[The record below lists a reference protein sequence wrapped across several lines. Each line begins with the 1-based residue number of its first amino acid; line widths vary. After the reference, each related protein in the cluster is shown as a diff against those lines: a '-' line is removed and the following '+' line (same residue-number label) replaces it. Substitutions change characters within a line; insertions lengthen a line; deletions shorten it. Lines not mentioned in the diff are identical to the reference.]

1 MNKIL
6 EELQRISKL
15 LLGSERLSHVESC
28 VNFAVQLARIHGIDE
43 DRVVLAAF
51 AHDIFRDVKPTVLL
65 TMATVYRMRITELEK
80 LNPILLHGKVA
91 AEYIKRRFAL
101 HDRDILD
108 AIAYHTSG
116 KDHFSD
122 IGKIVFLSDSLEENR
137 IYDNVDWLREMSK
150 EDLNEAL
157 FLTAGNKIQYAI
169 RRGLF
174 ILPET
179 VKMWNWLVK
188 LRREDY
194 KWN

>member
-1 MNKIL
+1 
-6 EELQRISKL
+6 
-15 LLGSERLSHVESC
+15 
-28 VNFAVQLARIHGIDE
+28 
-43 DRVVLAAF
+43 
-51 AHDIFRDVKPTVLL
+51 
-65 TMATVYRMRITELEK
+65 MRITELEK